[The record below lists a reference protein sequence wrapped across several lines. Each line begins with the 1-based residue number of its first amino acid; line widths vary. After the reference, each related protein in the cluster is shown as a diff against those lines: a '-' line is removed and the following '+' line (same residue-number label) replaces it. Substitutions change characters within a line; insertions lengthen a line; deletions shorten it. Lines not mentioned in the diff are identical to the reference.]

1 MKDNESVKAGD
12 IIICISNEGLW
23 SMGDRRTII
32 GLTEKSINMSGSTTG
47 WSSRDSFR
55 WGNYAHQ
62 PCDVIPDEVLQF
74 REVCEK
80 VWSNNILIRKQVAKR
95 LNK

>member
-1 MKDNESVKAGD
+1 MKDNKSVKAGD
-12 IIICISNEGLW
+12 ILVCISNEGYSSIGTRVLI
-23 SMGDRRTII
+23 M
-32 GLTEKSINMSGSTTG
+32 GLTDKSINTCGSNTG

-55 WGNYAHQ
+55 WGNYTHQ